1 MREQPMDF
9 SLTRDAFGHLTLT
22 DAAGVAH
29 HHVQA
34 VRAFPIAA
42 PDEGISL
49 LSTEGTELAWI
60 AHLDQLDADTRTLVD
75 EALATRDFMPVLQRL
90 KSVSSFATPST
101 WEVDTDRGPTRFV
114 LRGEENIRRL
124 PGGMLMIADEHG
136 IQYLI
141 RKLRALDKPSRKL
154 LDRFL

>member
-1 MREQPMDF
+1 MGFEILITPELQKVSNDDEVRVEIVNF
-9 SLTRDAFGHLTLT
+9 AWN
-22 DAAGVAH
+22 
-29 HHVQA
+29 QA
-34 VRAFPIAA
+34 I
-42 PDEGISL
+42 D
-49 LSTEGTELAWI
+49 
-60 AHLDQLDADTRTLVD
+60 
-75 EALATRDFMPVLQRL
+75 LQD
-90 KSVSSFATPST
+90 SNVGWT